1 MLPKA
6 TAVVIALKITA
17 LVRLDCSKPVL
28 PARHKIPVTGFL
40 PPLESMCGIRLQLVT
55 ALHRTRRGAAPKS
68 IFVARDDA
76 VLAPYR

>member
-6 TAVVIALKITA
+6 TVVVMALKITA

-28 PARHKIPVTGFL
+28 PARHKISVTGFL

-55 ALHRTRRGAAPKS
+55 ALHRTRRGPTS

-76 VLAPYR
+76 VLAPHR